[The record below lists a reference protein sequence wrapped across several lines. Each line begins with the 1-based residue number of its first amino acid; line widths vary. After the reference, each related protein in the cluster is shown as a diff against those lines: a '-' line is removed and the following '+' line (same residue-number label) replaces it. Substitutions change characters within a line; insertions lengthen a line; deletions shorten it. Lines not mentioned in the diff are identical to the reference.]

1 MRSSEELR
9 QNLAQAILLIRSQRA
24 TSRSSISK
32 ALGVAASTGGLYI
45 DLLIE
50 GGFVAESGL
59 DQGPMGRPKRALTL
73 QPKAGWF
80 AGVEFHAE
88 RVQAVRVDFSGAVTA
103 SIEQALSP
111 TTDAPAVVAAVA
123 EIVQRL
129 AAAGKG
135 TLQAVGVG
143 APGLVDPLA
152 GVGREYRFIT
162 QWRDV
167 AIVESLRAR
176 FAVPVVLEQNLRAI
190 ALAERWFGG
199 GRDLENFVCLGLRS
213 GFGVGIVAGGKLVG
227 GAHHAAG
234 ELGRWPW
241 PMGGDRAQ
249 RELQES
255 LSAPAIFRRV
265 NRLAVNARTPAD
277 LRAAFAKGVP
287 SLRTNGAI
295 RTVWRPVIDELAQ
308 VLACLHL
315 LLDPEAFFLHG
326 PLTALGG
333 EFCETVAGAV
343 HEISTGTA
351 TAPMRLTPSTL
362 GAEAGALGAAS
373 LAMEGWVPSISL

>member
-1 MRSSEELR
+1 MRSPGDLR
-9 QNLAQAILLIRSQRA
+9 QNLAQAILLVRSGRA

-50 GGFVAESGL
+50 SGFIAESGL

-73 QPKAGWF
+73 RPKAGWF

-111 TTDAPAVVAAVA
+111 TTDATEVVAAVA
-123 EIVQRL
+123 EMVQRL
-129 AAAGKG
+129 AANGRG

-143 APGLVDPLA
+143 APGVVDPLA

-176 FAVPVVLEQNLRAI
+176 FSVPVVLEQNLRAI

-213 GFGVGIVAGGKLVG
+213 GFGVGIVAGGKLLG

-241 PMGGDRAQ
+241 PTGAEGSQ
-249 RELQES
+249 RELQER

-265 NRLAVNARTPAD
+265 NRLAEHARIPSD
-277 LRAAFAKGVP
+277 LRAAFAKSVP
-287 SLRTNGAI
+287 SLRTKGVI
-295 RTVWRPVIDELAQ
+295 RAAWRPIIDELAQ

-315 LLDPEAFFLHG
+315 LLDPDAFFLHG
-326 PLTALGG
+326 PLTVLGADLCDAVANAALAMQ
-333 EFCETVAGAV
+333 TGAV
-343 HEISTGTA
+343 TE
-351 TAPMRLTPSTL
+351 PMRLTPSTL

-373 LAMEGWVPSISL
+373 LAMERWVPSVSL